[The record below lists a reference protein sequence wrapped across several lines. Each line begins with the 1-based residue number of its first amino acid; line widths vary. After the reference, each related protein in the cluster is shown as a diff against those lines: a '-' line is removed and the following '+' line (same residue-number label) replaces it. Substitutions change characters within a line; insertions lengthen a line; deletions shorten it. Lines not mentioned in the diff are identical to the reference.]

1 MPTAGFSTAPAHV
14 TASAPA
20 LGQGHRSDRDEP
32 PALAEVLDLQE
43 AEVPRTA
50 DAIHHFFGDI

>member
-20 LGQGHRSDRDEP
+20 PGQGHRSDRDEP
-32 PALAEVLDLQE
+32 LALAEVLDLQE
-43 AEVPRTA
+43 AEVPHTA